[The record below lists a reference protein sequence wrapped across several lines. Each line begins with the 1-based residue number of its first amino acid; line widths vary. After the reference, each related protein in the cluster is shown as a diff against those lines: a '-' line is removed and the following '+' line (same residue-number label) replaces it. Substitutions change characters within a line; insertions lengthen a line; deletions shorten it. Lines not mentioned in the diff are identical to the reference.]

1 MEHWITNLFFE
12 ERLCVS
18 VLQPRKMTNNLS
30 AGKQSGSFLDKDDGK
45 QMLHKRGGHME
56 QWCGALDVC
65 VCEAD
70 MRQKGG
76 KREAV
81 KDKEDLRKKRIE

>member
-1 MEHWITNLFFE
+1 MA
-12 ERLCVS
+12 
-18 VLQPRKMTNNLS
+18 NNLS
-30 AGKQSGSFLDKDDGK
+30 AGKQSGSFSDKDDGK
-45 QMLHKRGGHME
+45 QMLHKRGGHSDVGLWM
-56 QWCGALDVC
+56 CVC

-76 KREAV
+76 KRETV